1 MNLRICRKTQF
12 KYDFEVAF
20 FKLDI
25 LVDYELITYKLII
38 LNGMNLRICR
48 KTQFK
53 YDSKVAFF

>member
-38 LNGMNLRICR
+38 LKQNEFTYL
-48 KTQFK
+48 
-53 YDSKVAFF
+53 